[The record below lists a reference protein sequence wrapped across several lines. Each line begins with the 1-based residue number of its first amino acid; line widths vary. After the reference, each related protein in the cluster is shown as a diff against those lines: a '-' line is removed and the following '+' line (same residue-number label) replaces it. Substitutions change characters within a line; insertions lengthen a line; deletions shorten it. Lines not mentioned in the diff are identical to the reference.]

1 MKIKNIYFLI
11 IGIACII
18 VSILLN
24 VFASSSFER
33 INNNYKELSK
43 VNKENEKTYLY
54 FDDIMVNYDIYY
66 IVTMDEN
73 MYVLKSN
80 INLKKYEF
88 DGKYTRVIG
97 SSHKFNETLRAK
109 IEKIYDD
116 YFEEFDEP
124 DDEELSF
131 DDIFG
136 LYYLEVDKVI
146 DDTSLGN
153 TTSVFSSLLL
163 DIGIVLIVVL
173 ILKVL
178 IERKKQML

>member
-1 MKIKNIYFLI
+1 MKIKSIYFLI
-11 IGIACII
+11 IGIVCII

-43 VNKENEKTYLY
+43 VKKENEKAYLF
-54 FDDIMVNYDIYY
+54 FDDIMVNSDNYY
-66 IVTMDEN
+66 IVTIDEN
-73 MYVLKSN
+73 MYILKSK

-97 SSHKFNETLRAK
+97 SSHKFSETLRAK

-116 YFEEFDEP
+116 YFDEFDEP

-131 DDIFG
+131 NDIFG

-153 TTSVFSSLLL
+153 SIGSFASLLL

-173 ILKVL
+173 ILKIV
-178 IERKKQML
+178 IERKQAI